1 MMAGVLALASQE
13 PKVDVIPVDMKQS
26 PRKTEGKPMLD
37 TMQSTAV
44 WVPYLDK
51 DAMGTSVAQ
60 LARACADSRR
70 MKVKTVCK
78 HTMV

>member
-1 MMAGVLALASQE
+1 
-13 PKVDVIPVDMKQS
+13 
-26 PRKTEGKPMLD
+26 MLD
-37 TMQSTAV
+37 TMQLTAV

-51 DAMGTSVAQ
+51 DSMGTSDAQ
-60 LARACADSRR
+60 LARACADARR